1 MGRRLSLDIHIVPW
15 AYCPPLR
22 WSARGSPPTAASV
35 WGAALQSR
43 DAAMATEQSGAS
55 GIGRSAPN
63 AEYNSAPQQRVSQG
77 LTLRNGVRVGR
88 GSPEPRCSHG
98 DRTAWHERDW
108 PLRAHAEYN
117 SAPQQRVSQRLTLH
131 GGVRVGRGSPEPRCS
146 HGDRTAW
153 NERDWA
159 LRAQRG
165 VQLRAPAEGQPEAD
179 RPLQIPGPPAV
190 AGIPA
195 TSPGGGL
202 FLAPGACAHDGSQR
216 ARDRCN
222 G

>member
-1 MGRRLSLDIHIVPW
+1 MACAQSSAVPPPRRGTGCAAAGGANPVGVPGAGRAPWVPTD
-15 AYCPPLR
+15 
-22 WSARGSPPTAASV
+22 GSSPVLGHSHRTV
-35 WGAALQSR
+35 GLQP
-43 DAAMATEQSGAS
+43 
-55 GIGRSAPN
+55 AP
-63 AEYNSAPQQRVSQG
+63 AVVSQR